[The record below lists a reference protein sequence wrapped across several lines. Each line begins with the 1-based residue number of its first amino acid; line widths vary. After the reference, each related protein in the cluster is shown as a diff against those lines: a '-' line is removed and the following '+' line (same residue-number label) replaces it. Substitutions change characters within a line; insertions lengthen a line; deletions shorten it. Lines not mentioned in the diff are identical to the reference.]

1 MIICLFYWGVNLFV
15 SNKDLW
21 ILLYYVV
28 KKNYK
33 GVCLKFL
40 EYEVWF
46 DVCDKKGVMFYI
58 FVYEV
63 GNDDIVVM
71 LIICMMN

>member
-1 MIICLFYWGVNLFV
+1 MGLYFDEVN
-15 SNKDLW
+15 SW
-21 ILLYYVV
+21 
-28 KKNYK
+28 
-33 GVCLKFL
+33 LKFL